1 MANETATLA
10 AYVANLKFEDIP
22 QEVLERAKVL
32 TLDFLGSA
40 IRARRDAE
48 STPSLLKMLEAL
60 ALDGKGESTVFGD
73 AKTWTPAV
81 AALLNGALGHSL
93 DFDDTH
99 ADSSLHPSAPVVPAA
114 FAIGE
119 MVGASGRDV
128 LTAIVAGY
136 EVCCR
141 LGNAL
146 DPTSHYARGFHPTA
160 TAGTYGAAA
169 TAAKLFGLSK
179 EQIIAAFG
187 VSGSQAAGSLQ
198 FLVNGAWNKRYQV
211 GAAAMN
217 GVIAATLARNDFV
230 GSSESVE
237 GKHGLLVGYSD
248 NAHPDKA
255 VAGLG
260 DIYETM
266 KIGVKPYPSCRYTH
280 AALDAL
286 IAMRREHNL
295 TPDQIKR
302 VEIGLHRNGITLT
315 GDAATKRHPTSI
327 VGGQFSMFFTGAV
340 ALDQGRFGWDDY
352 ERLGDKAVDALAD
365 KFDVVQDDRLEVGRS
380 HPFGARV
387 SITTDDGVHERLYAD
402 PSGEPESFPDAQAM
416 QQKFLDA
423 RPPGAERPRRPARR
437 RDPVAGAVRS
447 RRESHATRPA
457 VGCPQC
463 ARLATGSRDCHP
475 DIGDVTEQFDLAVL
489 FGTEPPRHA
498 LGRGVL
504 AVDAVDHPVDLEGR
518 EGPVDRRP
526 RRLDGVALAAGFP
539 GNAPADF
546 KARPARRK
554 PRPDPSD
561 EFPRCTFPRPRTSR
575 RRAAPSARP

>member
-10 AYVANLKFEDIP
+10 AYVADLKFEDIP
-22 QEVLERAKVL
+22 PEVLERAKVL

-73 AKTWTPAV
+73 SKTWTPAV

-114 FAIGE
+114 FAVGE

-169 TAAKLFGLSK
+169 AAGKLFGLSK
-179 EQIIAAFG
+179 DQIIAAFG

-230 GSSESVE
+230 GSTELVE

-255 VAGLG
+255 TAGLG
-260 DIYETM
+260 KIYETHEDRR
-266 KIGVKPYPSCRYTH
+266 KAVSELPLHPCSARCADRD
-280 AALDAL
+280 AARAQSDAG
-286 IAMRREHNL
+286 
-295 TPDQIKR
+295 PDQAGR
-302 VEIGLHRNGITLT
+302 DRPAPQRHHADRRCRHQAAPDLDRRRTVLDVLHRRGGARPGPLRLGRLHRL
-315 GDAATKRHPTSI
+315 GDAAI
-327 VGGQFSMFFTGAV
+327 
-340 ALDQGRFGWDDY
+340 
-352 ERLGDKAVDALAD
+352 DALAD
-365 KFDVVQDDRLEVGRS
+365 KFDVVQDDRLEIGRT

-402 PSGEPESFPDAQAM
+402 PSGEPNSFPDAQAM
-416 QQKFLDA
+416 QQKFLTLA
-423 RPPGAERPRRPARR
+423 RPVLNGRADQLADAILSLERFDR
-437 RDPVAGAVRS
+437 V
-447 RRESHATRPA
+447 EKAT
-457 VGCPQC
+457 Q
-463 ARLATGSRDCHP
+463 
-475 DIGDVTEQFDLAVL
+475 
-489 FGTEPPRHA
+489 
-498 LGRGVL
+498 LGRQ
-504 AVDAVDHPVDLEGR
+504 
-518 EGPVDRRP
+518 
-526 RRLDGVALAAGFP
+526 
-539 GNAPADF
+539 
-546 KARPARRK
+546 
-554 PRPDPSD
+554 
-561 EFPRCTFPRPRTSR
+561 
-575 RRAAPSARP
+575 

>member
-10 AYVANLKFEDIP
+10 AYVADLTCDAIP
-22 QEVLERAKVL
+22 REVLERAKSL
-32 TLDFLGSA
+32 ALDFLGSA
-40 IRARRDAE
+40 VRARRDAE
-48 STPSLLKMLEAL
+48 STPSLLAMLKAL
-60 ALDGKGESTVFGD
+60 GLDNSGGATVVGD
-73 AKTWTPAV
+73 SRTWTPAV

-114 FAIGE
+114 FAVGE
-119 MVGASGRDV
+119 MTGASGRDV

-169 TAAKLFGLSK
+169 AAAKLFGLSK
-179 EQIIAAFG
+179 EQIVSAFG

-198 FLVNGAWNKRYQV
+198 FLVNGSWNKRYQV

-217 GVIAATLARNDFV
+217 GVIAATLARDGFI
-230 GSSESVE
+230 GSTESIE

-248 NAHPDKA
+248 DAHPDKA

-260 DIYETM
+260 NIYETM

-286 IAMRREHNL
+286 IAMRRDHNL
-295 TPDQIKR
+295 TPDRIKS

-327 VGGQFSMFFTGAV
+327 VGGQFSMFFTGAI

-352 ERLGDKAVDALAD
+352 ERLGDKAIDALAD
-365 KFDVVQDDRLEVGRS
+365 RIEVVQDDRLEVGRS

-387 SITTDDGVHERLYAD
+387 TVTTDTGTHETLHPD
-402 PSGEPESFPDAQAM
+402 PSGEPTSFPDASAM
-416 QQKFLDA
+416 RQKFLTLA
-423 RPPGAERPRRPARR
+423 RPVLDGRAEKFA
-437 RDPVAGAVRS
+437 DAI
-447 RRESHATRPA
+447 
-457 VGCPQC
+457 
-463 ARLATGSRDCHP
+463 LALET
-475 DIGDVTEQFDLAVL
+475 FDRASK
-489 FGTEPPRHA
+489 A
-498 LGRGVL
+498 IQLGRQ
-504 AVDAVDHPVDLEGR
+504 
-518 EGPVDRRP
+518 
-526 RRLDGVALAAGFP
+526 
-539 GNAPADF
+539 
-546 KARPARRK
+546 
-554 PRPDPSD
+554 
-561 EFPRCTFPRPRTSR
+561 
-575 RRAAPSARP
+575 

>member
-1 MANETATLA
+1 MAEETATLA
-10 AYVANLKFEDIP
+10 AYVADLKFADIP
-22 QEVLERAKVL
+22 QEVLDRAKVL

-60 ALDGKGESTVFGD
+60 ALDGKGQSTVFGD
-73 AKTWTPAV
+73 ARTWTPAV

-99 ADSSLHPSAPVVPAA
+99 ADSSLPPRPP
-114 FAIGE
+114 G
-119 MVGASGRDV
+119 GPP
-128 LTAIVAGY
+128 AIVAGY

-169 TAAKLFGLSK
+169 AAAKLFRLSK
-179 EQIIAAFG
+179 DRIIAAFG

-230 GSSESVE
+230 GATESVE

-295 TPDQIKR
+295 TPDQIRR

-352 ERLGDKAVDALAD
+352 ERLGDAAVDALAD
-365 KFDVVQDDRLEVGRS
+365 KFDVVQDDRLEAGRT

-402 PSGEPESFPDAQAM
+402 PSGEPNSFPDAQAM
-416 QQKFLDA
+416 AQKFLTLPRPVLNGRADQLADA
-423 RPPGAERPRRPARR
+423 ILSLERFDR
-437 RDPVAGAVRS
+437 VAT
-447 RRESHATRPA
+447 AT
-457 VGCPQC
+457 
-463 ARLATGSRDCHP
+463 H
-475 DIGDVTEQFDLAVL
+475 
-489 FGTEPPRHA
+489 
-498 LGRGVL
+498 LGRQ
-504 AVDAVDHPVDLEGR
+504 
-518 EGPVDRRP
+518 
-526 RRLDGVALAAGFP
+526 
-539 GNAPADF
+539 
-546 KARPARRK
+546 
-554 PRPDPSD
+554 
-561 EFPRCTFPRPRTSR
+561 
-575 RRAAPSARP
+575 

>member
-1 MANETATLA
+1 MADETATLA
-10 AYVANLKFEDIP
+10 AYVANLTYDAIP
-22 QEVLERAKVL
+22 REVLERAKAL

-40 IRARRDAE
+40 VRARRDAE
-48 STPSLLKMLEAL
+48 STPSLLAMLKALSLDSNGEA
-60 ALDGKGESTVFGD
+60 TVVGD
-73 AKTWTPAV
+73 SKTWTPAV

-114 FAIGE
+114 FAVGE
-119 MVGASGRDV
+119 ITHASGRDV

-169 TAAKLFGLSK
+169 AASKLYGLSK
-179 EQIIAAFG
+179 EQIISAFG

-217 GVIAATLARNDFV
+217 GVIAATLARDGFV
-230 GSSESVE
+230 GSSEAVE

-248 NAHPDKA
+248 DAHPDKA
-255 VAGLG
+255 TAGLG
-260 DIYETM
+260 KVYETM

-286 IAMRREHNL
+286 LAMRRAHNL
-295 TPDQIKR
+295 TPEQIKR

-327 VGGQFSMFFTGAV
+327 VGGQFSMFFTGAI

-352 ERLGDKAVDALAD
+352 DRLGDKAVNALAD
-365 KFDVVQDDRLEVGRS
+365 KIDVVQDDRLEVGRT

-387 SITTDDGVHERLYAD
+387 TVTTDDGVHEELYPD
-402 PSGEPESFPDAQAM
+402 PSGEPSSFPDAAAM
-416 QQKFLDA
+416 RQKFLTLA
-423 RPPGAERPRRPARR
+423 RPVLDRRAETFA
-437 RDPVAGAVRS
+437 DAILS
-447 RRESHATRPA
+447 LET
-457 VGCPQC
+457 
-463 ARLATGSRDCHP
+463 
-475 DIGDVTEQFDLAVL
+475 FDRAASAI
-489 FGTEPPRHA
+489 A
-498 LGRGVL
+498 LGRQ
-504 AVDAVDHPVDLEGR
+504 
-518 EGPVDRRP
+518 
-526 RRLDGVALAAGFP
+526 
-539 GNAPADF
+539 
-546 KARPARRK
+546 
-554 PRPDPSD
+554 
-561 EFPRCTFPRPRTSR
+561 
-575 RRAAPSARP
+575 

>member
-1 MANETATLA
+1 MAHETATLA
-10 AYVANLKFEDIP
+10 AYVAALKFDDIP
-22 QEVLERAKVL
+22 DAVLTRAKTL

-40 IRARRDAE
+40 IRARSESE
-48 STPSLLKMLEAL
+48 STPSLLKMIAAL
-60 ALDGKGESTVFGD
+60 QLDGKGDATVFGD
-73 AKTWTPAV
+73 DRQWTPAV

-114 FAIGE
+114 FAVGE

-169 TAAKLFGLSK
+169 AAGKLFGLTK
-179 EQIIAAFG
+179 DQLIAAFG

-217 GVIAATLARNDFV
+217 GVIAATLAKNEFV
-230 GSSESVE
+230 GASESVE
-237 GKHGLLVGYSD
+237 GKHGLLAGYSD
-248 NAHPDKA
+248 DAHPEKA

-260 DIYETM
+260 SIYETM

-280 AALDAL
+280 AAIDAL

-295 TPDQIKR
+295 TPDQVKR

-315 GDAATKRHPTSI
+315 GDAATKRRPDSI

-340 ALDQGRFGWDDY
+340 ALDQGHFGWDDY
-352 ERLGDKAVDALAD
+352 ARLGDEAINDLAD
-365 KFDVVQDDRLEVGRS
+365 RFDVVQDARLEGKA

-387 SITTDDGVHERLYAD
+387 SITTQDGVHERVYGD
-402 PSGEPESFPDAQAM
+402 PSGEPESFPDTKAM
-416 QQKFLDA
+416 QQKFLQLA
-423 RPPGAERPRRPARR
+423 RPVLNGGAERFAEAILTLERFDR
-437 RDPVAGAVRS
+437 VAA
-447 RRESHATRPA
+447 AT
-457 VGCPQC
+457 
-463 ARLATGSRDCHP
+463 
-475 DIGDVTEQFDLAVL
+475 
-489 FGTEPPRHA
+489 A
-498 LGRGVL
+498 LGRV
-504 AVDAVDHPVDLEGR
+504 
-518 EGPVDRRP
+518 
-526 RRLDGVALAAGFP
+526 
-539 GNAPADF
+539 
-546 KARPARRK
+546 
-554 PRPDPSD
+554 
-561 EFPRCTFPRPRTSR
+561 
-575 RRAAPSARP
+575 

>member
-1 MANETATLA
+1 MAHETATLA
-10 AYVANLKFEDIP
+10 AYVADLKFEDIP
-22 QEVLERAKVL
+22 DAVLTRAKTL

-40 IRARRDAE
+40 IRARSEAE
-48 STPSLLKMLEAL
+48 STPSLLKMIAAL
-60 ALDGKGESTVFGD
+60 QLDGKGEATVFGD
-73 AKTWTPAV
+73 DRTWTPAV

-119 MVGASGRDV
+119 TVGASGREV

-169 TAAKLFGLSK
+169 AAGKLLGLTK
-179 EQIIAAFG
+179 DQLIAAFG

-217 GVIAATLARNDFV
+217 GVIAATLAKNEFV
-230 GSSESVE
+230 GATESVE

-248 NAHPDKA
+248 DAHPEKA
-255 VAGLG
+255 VADLG
-260 DIYETM
+260 KIYETM

-280 AALDAL
+280 AAIDAL

-295 TPDQIKR
+295 TPDQVKR

-315 GDAATKRHPTSI
+315 GDAATKRRPESI
-327 VGGQFSMFFTGAV
+327 VGGQFSMFFTGAI
-340 ALDQGRFGWDDY
+340 ALDQGHFGWDDY
-352 ERLGDKAVDALAD
+352 SRLGDEAINTLAD
-365 KFDVVQDDRLEVGRS
+365 RFDVVQDARLEGKS

-387 SITTDDGVHERLYAD
+387 SITTENGVHERIYAD
-402 PSGEPESFPDAQAM
+402 PSGEPESFPDAAAM
-416 QQKFLDA
+416 QQKFLQLA
-423 RPPGAERPRRPARR
+423 RPVLNSGADRFADAILSLERFDRISA
-437 RDPVAGAVRS
+437 
-447 RRESHATRPA
+447 AT
-457 VGCPQC
+457 
-463 ARLATGSRDCHP
+463 
-475 DIGDVTEQFDLAVL
+475 
-489 FGTEPPRHA
+489 A
-498 LGRGVL
+498 LGR
-504 AVDAVDHPVDLEGR
+504 A
-518 EGPVDRRP
+518 
-526 RRLDGVALAAGFP
+526 
-539 GNAPADF
+539 
-546 KARPARRK
+546 
-554 PRPDPSD
+554 
-561 EFPRCTFPRPRTSR
+561 
-575 RRAAPSARP
+575 

>member
-1 MANETATLA
+1 MPEETATLA
-10 AYVANLKFEDIP
+10 GYVAGLKFEDVP
-22 QEVLERAKVL
+22 AEVLDRAKVL
-32 TLDFLGSA
+32 TLDFLGST

-48 STPSLLKMLEAL
+48 STPSLLKMLEGL
-60 ALDGKGESTVFGD
+60 SLDAKGEATVFGD
-73 AKTWTPAV
+73 AKTWTPAM

-114 FAIGE
+114 FAVGE

-169 TAAKLFGLSK
+169 AAAKLFGLSK
-179 EQIIAAFG
+179 EQIVAAFG

-217 GVIAATLARNDFV
+217 GVIAATLARNNFV
-230 GSSESVE
+230 GSTESIE

-248 NAHPDKA
+248 NAHPEKS

-260 DIYETM
+260 STYETM

-286 IAMRREHNL
+286 IALRREHNL
-295 TPDQIKR
+295 PPDQIKK

-327 VGGQFSMFFTGAV
+327 VGGQFSMYFTGAG
-340 ALDQGRFGWDDY
+340 ALDPGGFGWGGRD
-352 ERLGDKAVDALAD
+352 RLGDAAVDALGGQ
-365 KFDVVQDDRLEVGRS
+365 FDVVRGDSLEIGPT
-380 HPFGARV
+380 HPFAARV
-387 SITTDDGVHERLYAD
+387 RITTDEGVHERTHDD
-402 PSGEPESFPDAQAM
+402 PSGEPNSFPDASAM
-416 QQKFLDA
+416 AQKFLALA
-423 RPPGAERPRRPARR
+423 RPVLNGRADQLADAILSLERFDR
-437 RDPVAGAVRS
+437 V
-447 RRESHATRPA
+447 ENAT
-457 VGCPQC
+457 Q
-463 ARLATGSRDCHP
+463 
-475 DIGDVTEQFDLAVL
+475 
-489 FGTEPPRHA
+489 
-498 LGRGVL
+498 LGRQ
-504 AVDAVDHPVDLEGR
+504 
-518 EGPVDRRP
+518 
-526 RRLDGVALAAGFP
+526 
-539 GNAPADF
+539 
-546 KARPARRK
+546 
-554 PRPDPSD
+554 
-561 EFPRCTFPRPRTSR
+561 
-575 RRAAPSARP
+575 